1 LAIAPS
7 LYGNQELTTKLL
19 VYATT
24 NPISPPPYSF
34 SNAAAYRTN
43 QRLLARLS

>member
-1 LAIAPS
+1 MSGATRVQGVVS
-7 LYGNQELTTKLL
+7 QLL
-19 VYATT
+19 VYTTT
-24 NPISPPPYSF
+24 NPISPPAYSF